1 MEQNLMDGL
10 LSEMNRVRELITEY
24 ESLPKGAGMFG
35 STMMKLNIKMAEL
48 SIGSGDVAD
57 MMLQYQKLKA
67 FTS

>member
-1 MEQNLMDGL
+1 MDVL
-10 LSEMNRVRELITEY
+10 LSEMNRVRGLITKY
-24 ESLPKGAGMFG
+24 KSLPKGAGMFRA
-35 STMMKLNIKMAEL
+35 TMMKLSIKMAEC